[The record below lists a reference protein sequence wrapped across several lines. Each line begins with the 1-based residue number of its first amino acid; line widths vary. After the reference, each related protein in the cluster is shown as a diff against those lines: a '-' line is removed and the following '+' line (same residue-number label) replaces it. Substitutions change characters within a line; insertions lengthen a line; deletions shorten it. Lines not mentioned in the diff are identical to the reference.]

1 MGQVR
6 VAILDDQPSSQ
17 LLHLETVQRS
27 LRIQIL
33 RALPADKMR
42 RVGHSASNV
51 PVRDAANFCGGQ
63 MDERAASASPRT
75 VLALQKY
82 NMVHQSF
89 DIGSAV
95 NRKLGKARFQ
105 LISQWISNCVPQIP
119 RGPRPVPRVSV
130 VTLLLLLL

>member
-1 MGQVR
+1 MGEVR

-42 RVGHSASNV
+42 RAGHSASNV

-82 NMVHQSF
+82 NMAHQSF

-95 NRKLGKARFQ
+95 NRKLGKVRIQ
-105 LISQWISNCVPQIP
+105 IISQWITNCVPQIP
-119 RGPRPVPRVSV
+119 GGS
-130 VTLLLLLL
+130 